1 MKDFEDIK
9 KITIPFDLPNGPGPI
24 NVYLLLGSPLSLIDT
39 GIKGK
44 NTLRYID
51 KGLEGTGFKIE
62 DIDRIYITHGHID
75 HFGMARGLSEISGA
89 KIFVH
94 SNDKNKVQV
103 PFEALFKRDFSLVMT
118 YFKEA
123 GVPANSLE
131 GYYQSIKDLY
141 AIFAEPIDTGVET
154 LSDGEIVDCGD
165 RKLKVIHLP
174 GHTSGTVGF
183 YDDEGLLFAGDHLLA
198 EITPNPLLDLSA
210 KARNGYKSLK
220 SYLNSLTVTKKFDIS
235 LVLPGHG
242 KNIDDPPELIDQF
255 LRHHEERKEEMLNL
269 LSENEK
275 TKWEV
280 SCLLFGELQTMEIY
294 LGLSEVEGHLELLE
308 EEKKVVK
315 RKKEGIL
322 YYSSD
327 LKKTIPT

>member
-1 MKDFEDIK
+1 
-9 KITIPFDLPNGPGPI
+9 
-24 NVYLLLGSPLSLIDT
+24 
-39 GIKGK
+39 
-44 NTLRYID
+44 
-51 KGLEGTGFKIE
+51 
-62 DIDRIYITHGHID
+62 
-75 HFGMARGLSEISGA
+75 
-89 KIFVH
+89 
-94 SNDKNKVQV
+94 VQV
-103 PFEALFKRDFSLVMT
+103 PFEVLFERDFPLVMT

-123 GVPANSLE
+123 GVHADSLE

-141 AIFAEPIDTGVET
+141 SAYADPIGDGVET
-154 LSDGEIVDCGD
+154 LSDGEIVDCGE

-183 YDDEGLLFAGDHLLA
+183 YDDEGLLIAGDHLLA

-220 SYLNSLTVTKKFDIS
+220 SYLSSLTVTKKHDIS

-242 KNIDDPPELIDQF
+242 KNIHDPPKLISQF
-255 LRHHEERKEEMLNL
+255 LGHHEERKKEILTL

-275 TKWEV
+275 TKWEL
-280 SCLLFGELQTMEIY
+280 SCLLFGELQTREIY

-308 EEKKVVK
+308 EERKVVK

-327 LKKTIPT
+327 L

>member
-1 MKDFEDIK
+1 MQRFKDIK

-24 NVYLLLGSPLSLIDT
+24 NVYLFCGSSLSLIDT
-39 GIKGK
+39 GIKG
-44 NTLRYID
+44 NSTLRYIN

-62 DIDRIYITHGHID
+62 DLDRIYITHGHID
-75 HFGMARGLSEISGA
+75 HYGMARRLAEISGA

-94 SNDKNKVQV
+94 SHDKDKVQV
-103 PFEALFKRDFSLVMT
+103 PFEVLFERDLPLVMT

-123 GVPANSLE
+123 GVHADSLE
-131 GYYQSIKDLY
+131 GYYQSIEDLY
-141 AIFAEPIDTGVET
+141 STFAEPIEAEVET

-174 GHTSGTVGF
+174 GHTSGTIGF

-220 SYLNSLTVTKKFDIS
+220 SYLSSLTVTKKFDIS

-242 KNIDDPPELIDQF
+242 KNIDDPPTLISQF
-255 LRHHEERKEEMLNL
+255 FRHHEERKKEILTL

-275 TKWEV
+275 TKWEL
-280 SCLLFGELQTMEIY
+280 SCLLFGELQTREIY

-308 EEKKVVK
+308 EERKVVK

-327 LKKTIPT
+327 L

>member
-9 KITIPFDLPNGPGPI
+9 KIAIPFDLPNGPGPI
-24 NVYLLLGSPLSLIDT
+24 NVYLFCGSPLSLIDT

-51 KGLEGTGFKIE
+51 KGLEGTGSKIE

-75 HFGMARGLSEISGA
+75 HFGMARRLSEISGA

-94 SNDKNKVQV
+94 SNDKHKVQV
-103 PFEALFKRDFSLVMT
+103 PFEVLFERDFPLVMT

-123 GVPANSLE
+123 GVHADGLD
-131 GYYQSIKDLY
+131 GYYQSLKDLY
-141 AIFAEPIDTGVET
+141 AAFAEPIEAGVET
-154 LSDGEIVDCGD
+154 LSDGEIVDCGA

-198 EITPNPLLDLSA
+198 EITPNPLLELSA
-210 KARNGYKSLK
+210 RARNGYQSLK
-220 SYLNSLTVTKKFDIS
+220 SYLSSLKVTKKLDIS
-235 LVLPGHG
+235 LALPGHG
-242 KNIDDPPELIDQF
+242 KNIDDPPKLIDQF
-255 LRHHEERKEEMLNL
+255 LSHHEERKKEILKL

-308 EEKKVVK
+308 EERKVVK

-327 LKKTIPT
+327 LKRTIPR

>member
-1 MKDFEDIK
+1 MKNFEDIK

-24 NVYLLLGSPLSLIDT
+24 NVYLFCGSPLSLIDT
-39 GIKGK
+39 GIKGES
-44 NTLRYID
+44 TLRYID

-62 DIDRIYITHGHID
+62 DLERIYITHGHID
-75 HFGMARGLSEISGA
+75 HFGMARRLSEISGA

-94 SNDKNKVQV
+94 SNDQPKVQI
-103 PFEALFKRDFSLVMT
+103 PFEILFERDFDLVVT

-123 GVPANSLE
+123 GVHAE
-131 GYYQSIKDLY
+131 GLDAYYQSIKELFT
-141 AIFAEPIDTGVET
+141 AFAEPIEAGVET
-154 LSDGEIVDCGD
+154 LSDGDIVDCGD

-183 YDDEGLLFAGDHLLA
+183 FDDEEGLLFAGDHLLA

-210 KARNGYKSLK
+210 RAQNGYQSLK
-220 SYLNSLTVTKKFDIS
+220 SYLSSLMVTQNLDIS

-242 KNIDDPPELIDQF
+242 KNIDDPPKLIRQF
-255 LRHHEERKEEMLNL
+255 LKHHEDRKKEIVNL
-269 LSENEK
+269 LSENER
-275 TKWEV
+275 TKWEL
-280 SCLLFGELQTMEIY
+280 SCLLFGELQTREIY

-308 EEKKVVK
+308 EERKVIK

-327 LKKTIPT
+327 F

>member
-62 DIDRIYITHGHID
+62 DIDRIYITHGH
-75 HFGMARGLSEISGA
+75 
-89 KIFVH
+89 
-94 SNDKNKVQV
+94 
-103 PFEALFKRDFSLVMT
+103 T
-118 YFKEA
+118 
-123 GVPANSLE
+123 NSLE

>member
-1 MKDFEDIK
+1 MKSFEDIK

-24 NVYLLLGSPLSLIDT
+24 NFYLFCGSPLSLIDT
-39 GIKGK
+39 GIKGQ

-62 DIDRIYITHGHID
+62 DLDRIYITHGHID
-75 HFGMARGLSEISGA
+75 HFGMARRLSEISGA

-94 SNDKNKVQV
+94 SNDKDKVQV
-103 PFEALFKRDFSLVMT
+103 PFEVLFERDFPLVMT

-123 GVPANSLE
+123 GVHADSLE

-141 AIFAEPIDTGVET
+141 STFADPIGDGVET
-154 LSDGEIVDCGD
+154 LSDGEIVDCGE

-183 YDDEGLLFAGDHLLA
+183 YDDEGLLIAGDHLLA

-220 SYLNSLTVTKKFDIS
+220 SYLSSLTVTKKHDIS

-242 KNIDDPPELIDQF
+242 RNIHDPPKLISQF
-255 LRHHEERKEEMLNL
+255 LGHHEERKKEILTL

-275 TKWEV
+275 TKWEL
-280 SCLLFGELQTMEIY
+280 SCLLFGELQTREIY

-308 EEKKVVK
+308 EERKVVK

-327 LKKTIPT
+327 L

>member
-1 MKDFEDIK
+1 MKSIEDIK

-24 NVYLLLGSPLSLIDT
+24 NVYLFCGSPLSLIDT
-39 GIKGK
+39 GIKG
-44 NTLRYID
+44 NSTLRYIN

-62 DIDRIYITHGHID
+62 DLDRIYITHGHID
-75 HFGMARGLSEISGA
+75 HFGMARRLSEISGA
-89 KIFVH
+89 KIFIH
-94 SNDKNKVQV
+94 SNDKDKVQE
-103 PFEALFKRDFSLVMT
+103 PFAVLFERDFPLVMT

-123 GVPANSLE
+123 GVHADSLE
-131 GYYQSIKDLY
+131 GYYQSIEDLY
-141 AIFAEPIDTGVET
+141 CTFSEPTGAAVET

-165 RKLKVIHLP
+165 RKLKVVHLP

-210 KARNGYKSLK
+210 KARNGYQSLK

-235 LVLPGHG
+235 LALPGHG
-242 KNIDDPPELIDQF
+242 KNIDDPPKLISQF
-255 LRHHEERKEEMLNL
+255 LRHHEERKKEIVTL
-269 LSENEK
+269 LSEYEK
-275 TKWEV
+275 TKWEL
-280 SCLLFGELQTMEIY
+280 SCLLFGELQTREIY

-308 EEKKVVK
+308 EERKVVK

-327 LKKTIPT
+327 L